1 MATSKG
7 ALITSMLAQL
17 TVAEETKDPKQR
29 KRAMGAL
36 RRLLVEL
43 DDAILFDEKGYD
55 AVFMRAIE
63 RSKADAT

>member
-36 RRLLVEL
+36 RRLTQEL
-43 DDAILFDEKGYD
+43 WAKLEEER
-55 AVFMRAIE
+55 RANV
-63 RSKADAT
+63 T